1 MVNFAVAI
9 PFHPDANS
17 STNQHTTKMMNKL
30 SPCWM
35 YTSMTPYPLS
45 WLCPHSLSLCTAKT
59 QMWRIKTVFGW
70 RPTLVPKPTYSF
82 WLKHENDQYIWIC
95 ADLSQICTFTQMFL
109 SWQFRLKQLLLLP
122 FYLFWFT
129 MVHRWESTWWISFKK
144 DGELKSSGTTL
155 INLCITEHHLH
166 TDKILIYQLIILI
179 NSYCSLWI

>member
-9 PFHPDANS
+9 PFHPEANS

-45 WLCPHSLSLCTAKT
+45 WLRPHSLSLCTAKT

-109 SWQFRLKQLLLLP
+109 SP

-166 TDKILIYQLIILI
+166 TDKILIYQLIILL
-179 NSYCSLWI
+179 SYCSLWI

>member
-9 PFHPDANS
+9 PFHPEANS

-70 RPTLVPKPTYSF
+70 RPTLVPKLTYSF

-129 MVHRWESTWWISFKK
+129 MVHRWESTWWISIKK
-144 DGELKSSGTTL
+144 RWST
-155 INLCITEHHLH
+155 
-166 TDKILIYQLIILI
+166 
-179 NSYCSLWI
+179 